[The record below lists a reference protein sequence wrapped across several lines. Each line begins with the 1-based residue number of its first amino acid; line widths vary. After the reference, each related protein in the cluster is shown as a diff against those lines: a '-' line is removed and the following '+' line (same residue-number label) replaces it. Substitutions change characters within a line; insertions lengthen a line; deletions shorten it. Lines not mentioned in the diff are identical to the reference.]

1 MVIGVGANSKVVW
14 TWGGILNTGWG
25 EGEGDGDTT
34 GAGVE
39 DTSTRLGKLSSKA
52 GNIVVLR
59 PRNPEES
66 TLLGVKNSNWLTLVC
81 G

>member
-14 TWGGILNTGWG
+14 TWGGIRNTGWG
-25 EGEGDGDTT
+25 EGDGETT